1 MSPFWSGF
9 CEHFR
14 NCGRNGAIFVA
25 ALAAFFG
32 VLIVGVIFRHENL
45 IPEFPK
51 VLAAILIFTMIWVG
65 VALRRARLA
74 RTRLRFPPLSDHDL
88 RVAKSKLKNR
98 GGGN

>member
-1 MSPFWSGF
+1 MSPFWNGF
-9 CEHFR
+9 CEHFK

-32 VLIVGVIFRHENL
+32 VLVVGAVLRHENL
-45 IPEFPK
+45 IPDFSK
-51 VLAAILIFTMIWVG
+51 MLVAISIVTAFSVC

-98 GGGN
+98 GGGD